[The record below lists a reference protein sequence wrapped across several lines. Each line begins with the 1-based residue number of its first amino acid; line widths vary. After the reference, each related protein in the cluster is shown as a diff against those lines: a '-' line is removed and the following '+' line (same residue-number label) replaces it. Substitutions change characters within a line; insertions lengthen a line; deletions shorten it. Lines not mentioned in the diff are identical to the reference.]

1 MKISSI
7 SKQGRENKL
16 KFEAISNEQRA
27 YYKEILK
34 LALEAIKEYSISKV
48 VIACEYSNIPSKRG
62 IEHIFKKEYKTIPVE
77 GTYYLV
83 YEKEL
88 GKKE

>member
-1 MKISSI
+1 M
-7 SKQGRENKL
+7 
-16 KFEAISNEQRA
+16 
-27 YYKEILK
+27 
-34 LALEAIKEYSISKV
+34 

>member
-1 MKISSI
+1 MNIVI
-7 SKQGRENKL
+7 YIRPTEINKGH
-16 KFEAISNEQRA
+16 
-27 YYKEILK
+27 YKEILK
-34 LALEAIKEYSISKV
+34 LALNTIKEYGIEKV

-62 IEHIFKKEYKTIPVE
+62 IEHIFGKEYQTIPVE